1 MNFTSLITKSEQF
14 ADMKQ
19 AVDPKGTAA
28 LFGGYPIH
36 SALYSSALSLET
48 GRPVLYICETDAE
61 AFTAVKD
68 IESMCPQMK
77 PVVFPSRS
85 LTLINVESSSHEEE
99 LERLS
104 AIGRIVSEDAGIVCC
119 SIEAFLELT
128 MPIGS
133 FINISFSLKAG
144 DRITI
149 EEVSKRLIRAGYT
162 RTDRVEGAGQFAV
175 RGGIVDIFSGNE
187 NDPVRVEFFG
197 DQIDR
202 ISAFDPETQRRFE
215 NRKSVT
221 VIPAREIV
229 PDDSASEKLAKLSE
243 KAGEE
248 LSRIFL
254 RDSELIAQGIIPSTT
269 DRYLNIFYDKPST
282 VDEYM
287 VNPIVVLNGTEA
299 LKNRFKTIMWQQT
312 ENMSSLYS
320 SGLYLSAMG
329 QWYKDEWDIE
339 KWKSKLICETF
350 SHTLGGRLD
359 AVVNIHANTM
369 PRWDGQFEVLLED
382 LRGYIDLGYRC
393 VLMAGTSRAVG
404 AMIDDLS
411 YEGITAVTGGDIPEP
426 GTVAVCE
433 GSLSSGFE
441 ISTSRL
447 CVITGRRD
455 RVNNKKKLTSV
466 KSENRIT
473 RLEDLHEGDYVVHKN
488 HGIGIYSGIHRI
500 DHHGFVR
507 DYIKIQYRG
516 ADTLYVPVTQ
526 LDMVSQYVS
535 PREDGEVKISRLN
548 SGEWQK
554 TKQNVYRAVR
564 EMASELIA
572 LYAKRE
578 KAKGVAFSEDTD
590 WQREFEARFEY
601 DETADQLKTSEEI
614 KRDME
619 KSRPMDRLLCGDVGV
634 GKTEVAMR
642 AVFKCVSDGYQC
654 AVLVPTTIL
663 AWQHFRTFSERMNA
677 YPIKV
682 AMLSRFASRTELKE
696 AVKGIADGTVD
707 IAIGT
712 HKLLQKDIN
721 FKKLGLVVID
731 EEQRFGV
738 AHKEK
743 LKQAVEGVDVLT
755 LSATPIPRTLNMAM
769 SGIRDMSVIEEP
781 PEERHPIQTYV
792 TEYDETLLFDA
803 IKRELS
809 RGGQVYYLHNRIEN
823 IERCAER
830 LISAFPEARIEVAH
844 GRMDEAQLSGV
855 WKRLMDGEIDILVCT
870 TIIETGVD
878 VANVNTL
885 IVEDADRMG
894 LSQLY
899 QIRGRVGRSSR
910 RAFAYFTFRKDRIL
924 SEVASKRLSA
934 IRDFTSF
941 GSGFRIAMR
950 DLQIRG
956 AGSVLSARQ
965 SGHMAAVGYET
976 YVDILNKAIRD
987 EAGEPPVEE
996 PVECTVDLAVNAYIP
1011 ESYIYDNESRIEM
1024 YKRIAAI
1031 ENEEDASGVSEELND
1046 RFGTPPESVVNLIT
1060 VSLVRRLA
1068 SVLGIYDIKS
1078 NNRDM
1083 IYFYSDRI
1091 AQMGTPVIAGNKKRK
1106 LYLSLKGKSYLAAE
1120 VAPGENMCAVAGEVL
1135 GSYKNEK

>member
-1 MNFTSLITKSEQF
+1 MDFTALISKSEQF
-14 ADMKQ
+14 KDIAE
-19 AVDPKGTAA
+19 AVTPKGTAV

-36 SALYSSALSLET
+36 SALYSVALSKEL

-61 AFTAVKD
+61 AFAAVKD
-68 IESMCPQMK
+68 IETMCPLMN
-77 PVVFPSRS
+77 PIVFPSRS

-104 AIGRIVSEDAGIVCC
+104 AMGRVVSGEARIVCC
-119 SIEAFLELT
+119 SIESFLERT
-128 MPIGS
+128 MPVES
-133 FINISFSLKAG
+133 FIGISFTLNSG
-144 DRITI
+144 DRISI
-149 EEVSKRLIRAGYT
+149 SEVGERLIRAGYT
-162 RTDRVEGAGQFAV
+162 RTERVEGAGQFAI
-175 RGGIVDIFSGNE
+175 RGGIVDVFSGNE
-187 NDPVRVEFFG
+187 NNPVRIEFFS
-197 DQIDR
+197 DEIDR
-202 ISAFDPETQRRFE
+202 ISSFYAETQRRFE
-215 NRKSVT
+215 VRKNVT

-229 PDDSASEKLAKLSE
+229 PGESAAEKLVNLS
-243 KAGEE
+243 KGVGEE
-248 LSRIFL
+248 LSRIL
-254 RDSELIAQGIIPSTT
+254 VRDAELLGQQIIPSVT
-269 DRYLNIFYDKPST
+269 DRYLNIFYDNPAT
-282 VDEYM
+282 IDGYM
-287 VNPIVVLNGTEA
+287 VNPIVVLNNTEA
-299 LKNRFKTIMWQQT
+299 LKNRHKTIMWQQT
-312 ENMSSLYS
+312 EIMSSLYTQ
-320 SGLYLSAMG
+320 GLYLAQMG
-329 QWYKDEWDIE
+329 QWYRDEWDIE

-350 SHTLGGRLD
+350 ARTLNIRLD
-359 AVVNIHANTM
+359 AVVNIRANTM
-369 PRWDGQFEVLLED
+369 PRWDGKFDVLIED
-382 LRGYIDLGYRC
+382 LRGYIELGYRC
-393 VLMAGTSRAVG
+393 VLMAGTSRA
-404 AMIDDLS
+404 ASALSDDLA
-411 YEGITAVTGGDIPEP
+411 YEGITAAAGDEIPDTGKVTVCA
-426 GTVAVCE
+426 GT
-433 GSLSSGFE
+433 LSSGFE
-441 ISTSRL
+441 IATSRL
-447 CVITGRRD
+447 CVITGRREQ
-455 RVNNKKKLTSV
+455 VKKQKHKTSS
-466 KSENRIT
+466 KQDSGIT
-473 RLEDLHEGDYVVHKN
+473 RLEDLREGDYVVHKN

-535 PREDGEVKISRLN
+535 PREDGEAKIAKLN

-564 EMASELIA
+564 EMAAELIV

-601 DETADQLKTSEEI
+601 DETGDQLKTSEEI
-614 KRDME
+614 KLDME

-663 AWQHFRTFSERMNA
+663 AWQHIRTFSERMNA
-677 YPIKV
+677 YPIKI
-682 AMLSRFASRTELKE
+682 AMLSRFASRADINK

-712 HKLLQKDIN
+712 HRLLQKDIN

-738 AHKEK
+738 GHKEK
-743 LKQAVEGVDVLT
+743 LKQASEGVDVLT

-769 SGIRDMSVIEEP
+769 SGIRDMSVIEDP
-781 PEERHPIQTYV
+781 PEDRHPIQTYV
-792 TEYDETLLFDA
+792 TEYDEGILYDA

-830 LISAFPEARIEVAH
+830 LTAAFPDARIDVAH
-844 GRMDEAQLSGV
+844 GRMDDTQLSGV
-855 WKRLMDGEIDILVCT
+855 WKRLIDGEIDILICT

-885 IVEDADRMG
+885 VVEDADRMG

-910 RAFAYFTFRKDRIL
+910 RAFAYFTFRKEKVLTEI
-924 SEVASKRLSA
+924 ASKRLSA

-976 YVDILNKAIRD
+976 YVEILNKAIRD
-987 EAGEPPVEE
+987 EAGEAPPEE
-996 PVECTVDLAVNAYIP
+996 PVECTVDLAVDAYIP
-1011 ESYIYDNESRIEM
+1011 ESYIYDDESRIEM

-1031 ENEEDASGVSEELND
+1031 ENKEDAASVFEELND
-1046 RFGTPPESVVNLIT
+1046 RFGNPPECVANLIT

-1068 SVLGIYDIKS
+1068 SALGIYDIKS
-1078 NNRDM
+1078 NNKDM
-1083 IYFYSDRI
+1083 IYFYSDKI
-1091 AQMGTPVIAGNKKRK
+1091 AQLGTPKTTPGKKRRF
-1106 LYLSLKGKSYLAAE
+1106 YLSLKGKCYLAAE
-1120 VAPGENMCAVAGEVL
+1120 VTPGENMCAIAGEVL
-1135 GSYKNEK
+1135 ENYENGN